1 MLDYP
6 LTLRSKDRI
15 SRVPRVSQDE
25 SLAIWCPGRRMAAA
39 LSPFSRL
46 ALPALHHVRTRTSVA
61 SHNLAIFTTSLL
73 CFVFPYSEFTG
84 VLYSASHP
92 LPHQASCETTV
103 QGEKGFRSC
112 VVLLPGSTLCCTVC
126 CGIVALHHGH
136 DGLQSVSALLIL
148 GVFKFPLWFEC
159 YVPS

>member
-1 MLDYP
+1 M
-6 LTLRSKDRI
+6 
-15 SRVPRVSQDE
+15 SQDE
-25 SLAIWCPGRRMAAA
+25 SLASRCPGRRMAAA
-39 LSPFSRL
+39 WSPFSRL

-73 CFVFPYSEFTG
+73 CFVFPYVSLQVSYTRRHI
-84 VLYSASHP
+84 LC
-92 LPHQASCETTV
+92 LPQASCETTV

-112 VVLLPGSTLCCTVC
+112 VVLLPGRTLCRTVC

-136 DGLQSVSALLIL
+136 DGLQSFSALLII